1 MRICRYNADKLGLI
15 KGDQLI
21 DVTSALELVPKT
33 RWPRSHG
40 DEMITHLQAIVPKI
54 HANRKLGYVQGVKNV
69 VLHSPIANP
78 TKIIAAQGCC
88 KDYRLDG
95 LREADGDLGKKVVA
109 GEAHGIYLKATSSL
123 VGAGGGIKL
132 SHARRQS
139 DCEIGL
145 ALIIGEMAKKVAYRN
160 ALDFVAGYSIG
171 LNIKLRGVEDRSLR
185 NSLDTYAVLGP
196 WLTTAEEIHNPDN
209 LNIRL
214 KINDKIRHESNTKDL
229 VSDCRKLI
237 ELSSNFFTLYPGD
250 IIMIPNPCDN
260 SPLRAKDHLTCE
272 ADIIGRME
280 VRVL

>member
-21 DVTSALELVPKT
+21 DVTSALDVIPKT
-33 RWPRSHG
+33 RWPKSHG
-40 DEMITHLQAIVPKI
+40 DEMINHLQAIIPKI

-69 VLHSPIANP
+69 DLKSPIANP
-78 TKIIAAQGCC
+78 TKIIIAQGCC
-88 KDYRLDG
+88 RDNRIDG
-95 LREADGDLGKKVVA
+95 WKEAGGDLDKKALAVQ
-109 GEAHGIYLKATSSL
+109 AHGFYLKATSSL

-132 SHARRQS
+132 SHTQRQS

-145 ALIIGEMAKKVAYRN
+145 ALIIGKMAKKVTYRN
-160 ALDFVAGYSIG
+160 ALDFLAGYSIG
-171 LNIKLRGVEDRSLR
+171 LNIKLRGVEDRSLL

-196 WLTTAEEIHNPDN
+196 WLTTPEEIHTPDN
-209 LNIRL
+209 LSIRL

-229 VSDCRKLI
+229 ISDCRKLI

-260 SPLRAKDHLTCE
+260 SPLRANDYLTCE

-280 VRVL
+280 VRVV

>member
-21 DVTSALELVPKT
+21 DVTSALEVVPKT

-40 DEMITHLQAIVPKI
+40 DEMITHFQAIVPKI

-69 VLHSPIANP
+69 VLQSPIANP

-95 LREADGDLGKKVVA
+95 WREADGDLGKKAVA

-132 SHARRQS
+132 SHVQRQS

-145 ALIIGEMAKKVAYRN
+145 ALIIGKMAKRVVYSN

-196 WLTTAEEIHNPDN
+196 WLTTAEEIHTPDN

-229 VSDCRKLI
+229 ISDCRKVI

-260 SPLRAKDHLTCE
+260 SPLRANDYLTCE
-272 ADIIGRME
+272 ADIIGRMK

>member
-21 DVTSALELVPKT
+21 DVTSALEVVPKT

-54 HANRKLGYVQGVKNV
+54 HANRKLGYVQGIKNV
-69 VLHSPIANP
+69 VLQSPIANP

-95 LREADGDLGKKVVA
+95 WREADGDLGKKAVA
-109 GEAHGIYLKATSSL
+109 GEDHGIYLKATSSL

-132 SHARRQS
+132 CHAQRQS

-145 ALIIGEMAKKVAYRN
+145 ALIIGKMAKKVVYRN

-171 LNIKLRGVEDRSLR
+171 LNVKLRGVEDRSLR
-185 NSLDTYAVLGP
+185 NSVDTYAVLGP
-196 WLTTAEEIHNPDN
+196 WLTTAEEIHTPDN

-214 KINDKIRHESNTKDL
+214 KINDKIRYESNTKNL
-229 VSDCRKLI
+229 ISDCRKVI

-250 IIMIPNPCDN
+250 IIMIPDQCDN
-260 SPLRAKDHLTCE
+260 SPLRANDHLTCE